1 MGQQYHYNPEVALS
15 EVTAL
20 IQDAI
25 RDKRLRRVSLEQ
37 IQIIAVSYQ
46 VNLNKEFPS
55 ALAAYYRDYLHQC
68 LQDRVISD
76 AEAED
81 LAHLKLILGLND
93 QIIDALHHEVI
104 HAVYEASVE
113 EVLADGRLDANEQR
127 FLERLQ
133 YDLKLSEDIAQAIY
147 AREAKEY
154 ITRYYHYSVE
164 DERLSP
170 AEEQE
175 LNAIARSLGV
185 DIDIDEHTQSALNK
199 YRLYWV
205 IENGRLPRLEPSVAL
220 HADEQCY
227 LEVDAAWYE
236 PRHKTLAERISHM
249 RFHKSAYQRV
259 THLDELTLS
268 EAEWRQIDTGR
279 VYLTNQRLI
288 LQGQAAHDE
297 ISLDKILDVQVYRNG
312 LEVIGTSGTSPF
324 LAIDKGLDIFLVLLG
339 RAIRDIG

>member
-1 MGQQYHYNPEVALS
+1 MGQQYQYNPEVALS

-25 RDKRLRRVSLEQ
+25 QDKRLRRVSLEQ
-37 IQIIAVSYQ
+37 VQIIAVSYQ
-46 VNLNKEFPS
+46 VNLNKEFPL
-55 ALAAYYRDYLHQC
+55 ALAGFYRDYLYQC

-81 LAHLKLILGLND
+81 LAHLKLILSLND
-93 QIIDALHHEVI
+93 QTVDALHHEVV
-104 HAVYEASVE
+104 HAIYEASVE
-113 EVLADGRLDANEQR
+113 EVLSDGRLDADEQR

-133 YDLKLSEDIAQAIY
+133 HDLTLAEDIAQAIY

-154 ITRYYHYSVE
+154 ITHYYQYIVE

-170 AEEQE
+170 EEEQE

-220 HADEQCY
+220 QPDEQCY
-227 LEVDAAWYE
+227 LEVDSAWYE
-236 PRHKTLAERISHM
+236 PRHKTLSERISHM
-249 RFHKSAYQRV
+249 RFYKSAYQRV
-259 THLDELTLS
+259 THLDELTVS
-268 EAEWRQIDTGR
+268 EIEWRQIDTGR

-288 LQGQAAHDE
+288 LQGQVAHDE
-297 ISLDKILDVQVYRNG
+297 IALDKILDVQVYRNG
-312 LEVIGTSGTSPF
+312 LEVIGSSGTSPF
-324 LAIDKGLDIFLVLLG
+324 LVIDRGLDIFLVLLG